1 MTNVTTRTVR
11 KAAFAVG
18 VFIGIMLMFAGLV
31 FTQAILAIYVHPAA
45 PRWLVI
51 VSMTLTAA
59 WASYKFACILTEDKA
74 PR

>member
-1 MTNVTTRTVR
+1 MTTRTVR

-31 FTQAILAIYVHPAA
+31 FVQAILATYVHPAA
-45 PRWLVI
+45 GRWLALAGL
-51 VSMTLTAA
+51 TLGAA
-59 WASYKFACILTEDKA
+59 WASYQFASICTDEKA